1 MGEREN
7 GRMNSLSYS
16 PILPLSHSPF
26 LRKDMTSK
34 WLTGVLALIFL
45 FTAILGLP
53 RKATTAKTVNVVTS
67 STDFV
72 SIAKEIGKDRVEA
85 FCPFKGYQEPEL
97 WVEEV
102 FPSWMLKAAK
112 ADLYIRIGLMSDIWA
127 DVLIEGSRN
136 QKIFPGEV
144 GYVDASTGIEVLDV
158 PTTKVDRAQGEIHLQ
173 GNPHYLLDPL
183 NAKIVADNILEGLI
197 RVSPENADFF
207 RANAEDF
214 KARIDQAMQRWQEAA
229 KPLEGAKLVA
239 YHETWT
245 YLARRFGFKVVGYC
259 EPKPGVPPT
268 PVDLEKLIGVMKTQG
283 VKAII
288 KAPVYPDKIP
298 NFVAGQTGARVYTLP
313 AHVEGVPEAKD
324 YFALFDYLIAKLNE
338 AVK

>member
-1 MGEREN
+1 VLHAPWWIDYAACNIWHEN
-7 GRMNSLSYS
+7 NPVRN
-16 PILPLSHSPF
+16 I
-26 LRKDMTSK
+26 TS
-34 WLTGVLALIFL
+34 GCLALILL
-45 FTAILGLP
+45 FVAVLGTP
-53 RKATTAKTVNVVTS
+53 KKAPIAKPINVVTS
-67 STDFV
+67 STDFA

-85 FCPFKGYQEPEL
+85 FSPFKGYQEPEL

-112 ADLYIRIGLMSDIWA
+112 ADMYVRIGLLADVWA
-127 DVLIEGSRN
+127 DVVIEGSRN
-136 QKIFPGEV
+136 KKIFPGEA
-144 GYVDASTGIEVLDV
+144 GYVDASEGIEVLDV
-158 PTTKVDRAQGEIHLQ
+158 PTAKVDRASGEIHLQ

-183 NAKIVADNILEGLI
+183 NGKIVADNLLKGLI
-197 RVSPENADFF
+197 RISPENADFF

-214 KARIDQAMQRWQEAA
+214 KARIDQAMGPWQVAA
-229 KPLEGAKLVA
+229 KPLEGAKLAA

-245 YLARRFGFKVVGYC
+245 YLARRFGFRIVGYC

-268 PVDLEKLIGVMKTQG
+268 PLDLEKLIGVMKTEG

-298 NFVAGQTGARVYTLP
+298 NFIAGQTGAKVYTLP

>member
-1 MGEREN
+1 MKSN
-7 GRMNSLSYS
+7 LLN
-16 PILPLSHSPF
+16 IA
-26 LRKDMTSK
+26 
-34 WLTGVLALIFL
+34 LALTFL
-45 FTAILGLP
+45 LALLGGFPQPTL
-53 RKATTAKTVNVVTS
+53 TAKTLKIVTS
-67 STDFV
+67 TTDFA

-112 ADLYIRIGLMSDIWA
+112 ADLYVRIGLMSDVWA

-136 QKIFPGEV
+136 KKIFPGEA
-144 GYVDASTGIEVLDV
+144 GYVDASVGIEVLDV

-183 NAKIVADNILEGLI
+183 NAKIVADNILQGLL
-197 RVSPENADFF
+197 RVSPENGEYF
-207 RANAEDF
+207 RANTEDF

-229 KPLEGAKLVA
+229 GPLRGAKFVS

-268 PVDLEKLIGVMKTQG
+268 PKDLEKLIGIMKAEG
-283 VKAII
+283 VKAILR
-288 KAPVYPDKIP
+288 APVYPEKIP
-298 NFVAGQTGARVYTLP
+298 NFVASQTGAKVYLLP

-338 AVK
+338 AIK